1 MHRGHTG
8 GDGQGEG
15 SRPDG
20 ADRRRT
26 VLDTGKDSGYE
37 RSRLYAP
44 EFDTMFRNGSGKEGK

>member
-1 MHRGHTG
+1 
-8 GDGQGEG
+8 
-15 SRPDG
+15 
-20 ADRRRT
+20 